1 MYMKGGLILTEPF
14 LPGFTPVLQMIQNG
28 VIRLLT
34 YEESLFGIIFTLTV
48 LEGNSKYIDIKRQI
62 QTDFII
68 KLVVISNPRTTYSLP
83 NLSRKYKGTM
93 TKEKFLNEARI
104 QQKVWT
110 ESILYGGEEFSPSVV
125 NFALFNN
132 ANGKILL
139 QMMMNKYIRDRTD
152 FHIIPELIR
161 LLTEPSYEIGVLVM
175 PNILNTITLQKYADN
190 QNSTMGKAY
199 INTITNILRLY
210 FFHKIIPK
218 DLHEDNIL
226 ITVDALENSYILD
239 FGYTDDA
246 ASIDL
251 KYFKKSS
258 EEDSSDSKET
268 SSDSEKEQKYQE
280 NLLTFN
286 LLCDEMQRITELKED
301 DEEEYEYKR
310 REAFKLKLKIQPFVT
325 NNMMNSILW
334 YDDENK
340 QHMNWAY
347 SIGLEFISYDVFCKL
362 CMLKRQHHAGH
373 GFDIKTLSQNEIFDL
388 SFPVDSYYFEIEAA
402 IAAPQTAAI
411 AAPPTAAIAAPTVF
425 KKKTAA
431 KTAAKSE
438 VIPVKRG
445 TKNTA
450 AKIPTRKKG
459 GKKIKKTRRHNK
471 SKKSKKF
478 NKSK

>member
-1 MYMKGGLILTEPF
+1 MKGGLILTEPF

-34 YEESLFGIIFTLTV
+34 YDEGTLVGIIFTLTA
-48 LEGNSKYIDIKRQI
+48 GNSKYIDIKRQI
-62 QTDFII
+62 QTEFVI

-83 NLSRKYKGTM
+83 SLSRKYKATT

-104 QQKVWT
+104 QQNVWT
-110 ESILYGGEEFSPSVV
+110 QSILYGGEEFSPSVV

-139 QMMMNKYIRDRTD
+139 QMMMNKYIGYLDRDRPD
-152 FHIIPELIR
+152 FNIIPELIL
-161 LLTEPSYEIGVLVM
+161 LLTTKPSYEIGVLVM
-175 PNILNTITLQKYADN
+175 PNILNTITLEKYDINQK
-190 QNSTMGKAY
+190 STMGKAY
-199 INTITNILRLY
+199 MKAYRNSIKNILRLY
-210 FFHKIIPK
+210 FFHKIISK

-258 EEDSSDSKET
+258 EEYSSDSEED

-286 LLCDEMQRITELKED
+286 LLCDEMQRINELKED
-301 DEEEYEYKR
+301 DEEEYKYKEH
-310 REAFKLKLKIQPFVT
+310 EAFKLKLKIKQFVK
-325 NNMMNSILW
+325 NIIDGIFE
-334 YDDENK
+334 YDHDNK
-340 QHMNWAY
+340 EHMNWGY
-347 SIGLEFISYDVFCKL
+347 TTTWDSISYDVFCEL
-362 CMLKRQHHAGH
+362 CILKDKHDHHD
-373 GFDIKTLSQNEIFDL
+373 GFNIHAHLLPNQIFNL
-388 SFPVDSYYFEIEAA
+388 MNHVDSYYFEIEAA
-402 IAAPQTAAI
+402 IAAPPTAAI

-431 KTAAKSE
+431 KSE

-445 TKNTA
+445 TKTA
-450 AKIPTRKKG
+450 STRKKG

>member
-34 YEESLFGIIFTLTV
+34 YERSLVGIIFTLTV

-62 QTDFII
+62 QTEFVI

-83 NLSRKYKGTM
+83 NLSREYKATT

-104 QQKVWT
+104 QQNVWT

-139 QMMMNKYIRDRTD
+139 QMMMDKYIGYLDRDRPD
-152 FHIIPELIR
+152 FNIIPELIL
-161 LLTEPSYEIGVLVM
+161 LLTTKPSYEIGVLVM
-175 PNILNTITLQKYADN
+175 PNILNTITLEKYDINQK
-190 QNSTMGKAY
+190 STMGKAY
-199 INTITNILRLY
+199 MKAYRNSIKNILRLY
-210 FFHKIIPK
+210 FFHKIISK

-258 EEDSSDSKET
+258 EEDSSDSEED

-301 DEEEYEYKR
+301 DEEEYAYKR
-310 REAFKLKLKIQPFVT
+310 REAFKLKLKIKQFVK
-325 NNMMNSILW
+325 NIIDGIFE
-334 YDDENK
+334 YDHDNK
-340 QHMNWAY
+340 KHMNWGY
-347 SIGLEFISYDVFCKL
+347 TTTWDSISYDVFCEL
-362 CMLKRQHHAGH
+362 CILKDKHDHHD
-373 GFDIKTLSQNEIFDL
+373 GFNIHAHLLPNQIFNL
-388 SFPVDSYYFEIEAA
+388 SFPVDSYYFEIA
-402 IAAPQTAAI
+402 AAPRAAR
-411 AAPPTAAIAAPTVF
+411 AEETPA
-425 KKKTAA
+425 KKKISA
-431 KTAAKSE
+431 KPE
-438 VIPVKRG
+438 LIPVKRG
-445 TKNTA
+445 TKTA
-450 AKIPTRKKG
+450 STRKKG